1 MLDTDLKSLTDT
13 SSSSVRALPA
23 ESENRQRRRMVLALV
38 LLLGALGLVLVKDR
52 DFWFPSQDAA
62 DSDAT
67 DDVATASAG
76 APPSAALSL
85 PRAPVM
91 PAKPHRRETALA
103 AAVAPSGPP
112 VVASRPVLPPLEI
125 EVVAGEERRP
135 VRPGNAAVKVNLQSG
150 ASNHLASSP
159 SAAPTEM
166 ASIAPGP
173 LTGATE
179 RVRISSAPAL
189 THQVQPEYPLLAR
202 QMKVQG
208 SVVLEAMVGKD
219 GGIQEL
225 RVLTGPSILAG
236 AAREAVKQWRFK
248 PYVRDGQP
256 VDTQTNITVNFTIQ
270 TQ

>member
-1 MLDTDLKSLTDT
+1 MLDTEMKSLTET
-13 SSSSVRALPA
+13 SPVGALPA

-67 DDVATASAG
+67 DDVATASANT
-76 APPSAALSL
+76 PPSAALSL
-85 PRAPVM
+85 PRAVP
-91 PAKPHRRETALA
+91 PAKPRRRETAQEA
-103 AAVAPSGPP
+103 AIAPAGAP
-112 VVASRPVLPPLEI
+112 VVTSRPVLPPLEI
-125 EVVAGEERRP
+125 EVVAGEERRA
-135 VRPGNAAVKVNLQSG
+135 VRPGNVAVKVNLQSG
-150 ASNHLASSP
+150 SSNHLA

-166 ASIAPGP
+166 ASVTPGP

-179 RVRISSAPAL
+179 RVRMSSDTVPAL
-189 THQVQPEYPLLAR
+189 THEVQPEYPLLAR

-219 GGIQEL
+219 GGIQDL
-225 RVLTGPSILAG
+225 RVLTGPSILAS
-236 AAREAVKQWRFK
+236 AAREAVKQWRFR

>member
-1 MLDTDLKSLTDT
+1 
-13 SSSSVRALPA
+13 
-23 ESENRQRRRMVLALV
+23 MVLALV
-38 LLLGALGLVLVKDR
+38 LLLGALGLVLIKDR
-52 DFWFPSQDAA
+52 DFWFPAQDTA

-67 DDVATASAG
+67 EDVATASAS
-76 APPSAALSL
+76 APPSAAPSL
-85 PRAPVM
+85 PRASVTPV
-91 PAKPHRRETALA
+91 KPRRRETALEA
-103 AAVAPSGPP
+103 ALAPSGAP

-125 EVVAGEERRP
+125 EVVAGEERRA

-150 ASNHLASSP
+150 ASNHLVSSP

-166 ASIAPGP
+166 ASVAPAP

-179 RVRISSAPAL
+179 RVRISSDTYPTL

-219 GGIQEL
+219 GGIQDL
-225 RVLTGPSILAG
+225 RVLTGPSILAS

-270 TQ
+270 TH